1 MPRKMA
7 SGNGNFRK
15 TTLSQIDDA
24 EYIRDHMFR
33 AIYGSFYNYKHPTVQ
48 MPNTDQG
55 KIGKFD
61 NSKQQQKADSLQL
74 KWVSYLLGKRESRRL
89 VGDYIYTFNDERTSK
104 QFEDAVVF
112 EKREVD
118 VHYQVN
124 LVDQDK
130 PNFLSEA
137 MFYKTEQYNI
147 PYRCF
152 YSKNISNLFMAGRD
166 FSCSHVGLG
175 GPRVMRTTGQMG
187 AAVGIAASVCK
198 KYNVTPRE
206 VYQSHLKRIPQFDRI
221 TEITM
226 RTFCYSIFL
235 MFCLLPFLFAATNQP
250 DGQVTCRKAF
260 VYKTDEF
267 AVANPINV
275 CLKNNVPVGYQATLN
290 MAVCDDK
297 LCANVFLKMDWDL
310 AGSFV
315 GFDTLPGKPLTKF
328 DHKRFTDADYKKL
341 DQILKDRNSMLRV
354 LSKNEL
360 VDKSVVVK
368 SATV

>member
-1 MPRKMA
+1 MMR
-7 SGNGNFRK
+7 
-15 TTLSQIDDA
+15 I
-24 EYIRDHMFR
+24 
-33 AIYGSFYNYKHPTVQ
+33 
-48 MPNTDQG
+48 
-55 KIGKFD
+55 FD
-61 NSKQQQKADSLQL
+61 
-74 KWVSYLLGKRESRRL
+74 
-89 VGDYIYTFNDERTSK
+89 
-104 QFEDAVVF
+104 
-112 EKREVD
+112 
-118 VHYQVN
+118 
-124 LVDQDK
+124 
-130 PNFLSEA
+130 
-137 MFYKTEQYNI
+137 
-147 PYRCF
+147 
-152 YSKNISNLFMAGRD
+152 
-166 FSCSHVGLG
+166 
-175 GPRVMRTTGQMG
+175 
-187 AAVGIAASVCK
+187 
-198 KYNVTPRE
+198 
-206 VYQSHLKRIPQFDRI
+206 
-221 TEITM
+221 
-226 RTFCYSIFL
+226 YSIFL

-328 DHKRFTDADYKKL
+328 DHKRFTDGDYKKL

-368 SATV
+368 SAMVDAVTGATPATVKKAVVDGAVYSSYALWHMANGAVRDSIRAFTLRNYSGEIVFCLIDSGNFETQIFALKQFSANDFLQQFDRLLLVMSKSSPVVSAYIISKFPLVSLNRNQQVKFVEVVSGLDGYSKSIFIDHIIAERELAVAFFPLVSSQLQLFDERLQNKFMHGIQKLEIQEFKEQIKFYLGTTNEQ